1 MSAAFVDTSVLLAV
15 TFRQPGFEDVAARL
29 KGFDT
34 ASACELLEAE
44 LRSVC
49 AREAQVIDLRLF
61 DQLHTV
67 DQTRSL
73 RDEFIRVLRAGYV
86 RGADCFHLA
95 VALSLAPIP
104 GELTFLTLDKRQRD
118 VAATLGFA
126 T

>member
-1 MSAAFVDTSVLLAV
+1 MSAAFVDTSVLLAMA
-15 TFRQPGFEDVAARL
+15 FREPGFEEVASRL

-34 ASACELLEAE
+34 AYACELLEAE
-44 LRSVC
+44 LRSAC
-49 AREAQVIDLRLF
+49 AREKQIIDVRML
-61 DQLHTV
+61 DELHVV

-73 RDEFIRVLRAGYV
+73 RDEIVRVLEAGYL

-95 VALSLAPIP
+95 VALSLAPIA

-118 VAATLGFA
+118 VAAILGFA